1 MLKLYKNIRNRRE
14 ELGMSQQDL
23 ADLLGYKSR
32 STIAKIESGEN
43 DIPQSKV
50 MAFAKA
56 LKTTPA
62 YLMGWRSDN
71 NFSNN
76 LKYLVQ
82 QSDMTY
88 GILAKKTN
96 IDSRRIIK
104 LVENRDDPNI
114 KEASEIAKYFNIS
127 LTDLLEKKMTSF
139 DYHSDECGNDSM
151 TSYDNI
157 EQEFGYGIRRI
168 VELCSNL
175 NVDGIK
181 KVTDYIN
188 DLNDDYFLK

>member
-1 MLKLYKNIRNRRE
+1 MLKLYENIRNRRE

-76 LKYLVQ
+76 LKYL
-82 QSDMTY
+82 D
-88 GILAKKTN
+88 IWH
-96 IDSRRIIK
+96 SR
-104 LVENRDDPNI
+104 
-114 KEASEIAKYFNIS
+114 
-127 LTDLLEKKMTSF
+127 
-139 DYHSDECGNDSM
+139 
-151 TSYDNI
+151 
-157 EQEFGYGIRRI
+157 
-168 VELCSNL
+168 
-175 NVDGIK
+175 
-181 KVTDYIN
+181 
-188 DLNDDYFLK
+188 

>member
-1 MLKLYKNIRNRRE
+1 MLKLYENIRNRRE

-88 GILAKKTN
+88 GILAT
-96 IDSRRIIK
+96 
-104 LVENRDDPNI
+104 EN
-114 KEASEIAKYFNIS
+114 
-127 LTDLLEKKMTSF
+127 
-139 DYHSDECGNDSM
+139 H
-151 TSYDNI
+151 
-157 EQEFGYGIRRI
+157 
-168 VELCSNL
+168 
-175 NVDGIK
+175 
-181 KVTDYIN
+181 
-188 DLNDDYFLK
+188 